1 MLDFTKFGILLGI
14 RCFTKKKTTFYQ
26 SWELGIFSCE
36 TIPDFA
42 LEWYTC
48 NKQKKATSVQWTV
61 S

>member
-42 LEWYTC
+42 LEWYTY
-48 NKQKKATSVQWTV
+48 NK
-61 S
+61 